1 MDILRVARV
10 PRDKASTIYNGLH
23 FSYAPLT
30 ATQARSQIE
39 KFGIQPSQRFILHV
53 GGNDWYKNRL
63 GVLKIFSSL
72 KSHPEGRD
80 LSLVMAGQPMTRDM
94 RRFLRDSASGRDVL
108 EVINPA
114 SEELRALYS
123 CSDVMLFPSLQE
135 GFGWPIIEAQACGC
149 PVVTSDRIPMTEV
162 GGEAAVYIDPD
173 NIDSAALAIARTVR
187 RRSGPCEKSLKNA
200 ERFSASRMI
209 DRYLTLHEKLLGSSH
224 SNGSR

>member
-1 MDILRVARV
+1 
-10 PRDKASTIYNGLH
+10 
-23 FSYAPLT
+23 
-30 ATQARSQIE
+30 
-39 KFGIQPSQRFILHV
+39 V